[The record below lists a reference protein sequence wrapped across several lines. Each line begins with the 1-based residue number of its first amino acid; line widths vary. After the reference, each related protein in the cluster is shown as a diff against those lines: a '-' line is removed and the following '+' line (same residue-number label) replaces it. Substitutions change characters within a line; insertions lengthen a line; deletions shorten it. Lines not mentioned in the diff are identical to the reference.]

1 MNQEFWL
8 WTGFNVFVVLMLILD
23 IGVFNKKSHE
33 ISIKEALLWSVLW
46 IGLALLFNI
55 GIWVYSTPQ
64 LAFEFATGYVIEKS
78 LSVDNLFVFLAL
90 FNYFK
95 VPAKYQHKVLFWGI
109 VGALLLR
116 AIFIIGGV
124 ALITTFHYII
134 YVFGAFLV
142 YTGIKLFFNKDEQ
155 IEPEKNPLLKFIRRY
170 MPVTKQYYNDKFF
183 IKRLGHTIATPLFVV
198 LILIESTDV
207 IFAVDSIPAVLA
219 ISKDPFIIYTSN
231 IFAILGLRTLYFAL
245 AGIVHIFHYLNA
257 GMAIILMFIGAK
269 MLVSDIY
276 KLPIEVA
283 LGIVIAILI
292 GSVVLSLLNPRAQQ
306 SIVSKE

>member
-1 MNQEFWL
+1 MTQEFWL
-8 WTGFNVFVVLMLILD
+8 WTGFHIFVFAMLILD
-23 IGVFNKKSHE
+23 IGVFNRKAHE
-33 ISIKEALLWSVLW
+33 ISIKEALLWSILW
-46 IGLALLFNI
+46 IGLAVVFNI
-55 GIWVYSTPQ
+55 GIWYYSTPQ

-124 ALITTFHYII
+124 ALITKFHFII
-134 YVFGAFLV
+134 YIFGVFLV
-142 YTGIKLFFNKDEQ
+142 YTGFKLFRNKDEQ
-155 IEPEKNPLLKFIRRY
+155 IEPEKNPLLKFVRKYIPLTHEY
-170 MPVTKQYYNDKFF
+170 HQDKFF

-198 LILIESTDV
+198 LLLIESTDV

-219 ISKDPFIIYTSN
+219 VSKDPFIVYTSN

-257 GMAIILMFIGAK
+257 GMAIILMFIGVK
-269 MLVSDIY
+269 MLISDMY
-276 KLPIEVA
+276 KIPIEIA

-292 GSVVLSLLNPRAQQ
+292 GSVVLSLMKPRAKTDIE
-306 SIVSKE
+306 S

>member
-1 MNQEFWL
+1 
-8 WTGFNVFVVLMLILD
+8 
-23 IGVFNKKSHE
+23 
-33 ISIKEALLWSVLW
+33 
-46 IGLALLFNI
+46 
-55 GIWVYSTPQ
+55 
-64 LAFEFATGYVIEKS
+64 
-78 LSVDNLFVFLAL
+78 
-90 FNYFK
+90 
-95 VPAKYQHKVLFWGI
+95 

-170 MPVTKQYYNDKFF
+170 IPVTKQYYNDKFF

-292 GSVVLSLLNPRAQQ
+292 GSVVLSLLNPRAPQ
-306 SIVSKE
+306 SIVSEE

>member
-1 MNQEFWL
+1 MTQEFWL
-8 WTGFNVFVVLMLILD
+8 WTGFHIFVFAMLILD
-23 IGVFNKKSHE
+23 IGVFNRKAHE
-33 ISIKEALLWSVLW
+33 ISIKEALLWSILW
-46 IGLALLFNI
+46 IGLAVVFNV
-55 GIWVYSTPQ
+55 GIWYYSTPQ

-124 ALITTFHYII
+124 ALITKFHFII
-134 YVFGAFLV
+134 YIFGVFLV
-142 YTGIKLFFNKDEQ
+142 YTGFKLFRNKDEQ
-155 IEPEKNPLLKFIRRY
+155 IEPEKNPLLKFVRKYIPLTHEY
-170 MPVTKQYYNDKFF
+170 HQDKFF

-198 LILIESTDV
+198 LLLIESTDV

-219 ISKDPFIIYTSN
+219 VSKDPFIVYTSN

-257 GMAIILMFIGAK
+257 GMAIILMFIGVK
-269 MLVSDIY
+269 MLISDMY
-276 KLPIEVA
+276 KIPIEIA

-292 GSVVLSLLNPRAQQ
+292 GSVVLSLMKPRAKTDIE
-306 SIVSKE
+306 S

>member
-1 MNQEFWL
+1 MTQEFWL
-8 WTGFNVFVVLMLILD
+8 WTGFHIFVFAMLILD
-23 IGVFNKKSHE
+23 IGVFNRKAHE
-33 ISIKEALLWSVLW
+33 ISIKEALLWSILW
-46 IGLALLFNI
+46 IGLAVVFNI
-55 GIWVYSTPQ
+55 GIWYYSTPQ

-124 ALITTFHYII
+124 ALITKFHFII
-134 YVFGAFLV
+134 YIFGIFLV
-142 YTGIKLFFNKDEQ
+142 YTGFKLFRNKDEQ
-155 IEPEKNPLLKFIRRY
+155 IEPEKNPLLKFVRKYI
-170 MPVTKQYYNDKFF
+170 PLTHEYYEDKFF

-219 ISKDPFIIYTSN
+219 VSKDPFIVYTSN

-257 GMAIILMFIGAK
+257 GMAIILMFIGVK
-269 MLVSDIY
+269 MLISDVY
-276 KLPIEVA
+276 KLPIELA

-292 GSVVLSLLNPRAQQ
+292 GSVVLSLLKPRRNAD
-306 SIVSKE
+306 IVS

>member
-1 MNQEFWL
+1 M
-8 WTGFNVFVVLMLILD
+8 
-23 IGVFNKKSHE
+23 
-33 ISIKEALLWSVLW
+33 
-46 IGLALLFNI
+46 
-55 GIWVYSTPQ
+55 
-64 LAFEFATGYVIEKS
+64 IEKS

-269 MLVSDIY
+269 MLISDIY

-292 GSVVLSLLNPRAQQ
+292 GSVVLSLLNPRTPE
-306 SIVSKE
+306 SVVSKE